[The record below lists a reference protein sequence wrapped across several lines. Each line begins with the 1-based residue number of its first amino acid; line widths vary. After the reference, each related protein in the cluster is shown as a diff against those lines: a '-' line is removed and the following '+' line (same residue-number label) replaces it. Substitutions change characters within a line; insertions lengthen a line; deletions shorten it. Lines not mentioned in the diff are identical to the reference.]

1 MKTSAARRSMQW
13 VAGMVV
19 MAAASPA
26 SAQKKTL
33 IDYFLPT
40 PIVCPLTSSTWGAA
54 GVVPR
59 DICNG
64 LEDSTNK
71 QWQYWDG
78 KIMQGADGKYHMFA
92 GEWPQNKGF
101 ADWPQSAIVEAISSG
116 SLMGSYVPS
125 TETPFTGKEQNVTG
139 MVLNNGSYALLD
151 TPGNLYTALSLDGPW
166 TSQGTAKLTAN
177 GETISSSTTENLTIW
192 PNVGGSFLM
201 IGRTFQ
207 EMVSASNIT
216 GPYAIQTTIPDL
228 QSQGYEDPVVWCSG
242 GQYHLVA
249 NMYNARK
256 AMHFTSTDGIHNW
269 QNMGL
274 AYDPTTDFVR
284 YTDGTINHWYKAE
297 RPGVV
302 LENGHVTAFSFAV
315 IDVDKT
321 LDLANDN
328 HGSKIIVVPFDGV
341 TFDHDNPG
349 PGSAACPLVADEG
362 GDAGAAVDSGAGDAG
377 RPFDAGTTADTGA
390 PGDAG
395 EPDAGEPVDA
405 GEPIDAGGSLD
416 SGLVDA
422 GGPARGQEDSG
433 APDSGAAGA
442 SNSSGCSCKLGASSG
457 SNAAA
462 GAALV
467 VGIGLAA
474 RRRRRRSANCE

>member
-1 MKTSAARRSMQW
+1 
-13 VAGMVV
+13 MVV

-26 SAQKKTL
+26 SAQKTL

-40 PIVCPLTSSTWGAA
+40 PIVCPLTSSTWGAS

-78 KIMQGADGKYHMFA
+78 KIMQGTDGKYHMFA
-92 GEWPQNKGF
+92 GEWPQDKGF
-101 ADWPQSAIVEAISSG
+101 ADWPQSTIVEAVSSG
-116 SLMGSYVPS
+116 TLMGSYVPS
-125 TETPFTGKEQNVTG
+125 TATPFTGKEQNVTG
-139 MVLNNGSYALLD
+139 MVLPNGSYALLD
-151 TPGNLYTALSLDGPW
+151 TPGKIYTALSLDGAW
-166 TSQGTAKLTAN
+166 TSQGTVQLTAN
-177 GETISSSTTENLTIW
+177 GSTISSSTTENLTIW

-207 EMVSASNIT
+207 EMLSASSIT
-216 GPYAIQTTIPDL
+216 GPYVIQTTIPEL

-274 AYDPTTDFVR
+274 AYDPTSDFVR

-302 LENGHVTAFSFAV
+302 LQNGHVTAFSFAV

-321 LDLANDN
+321 LDLANDT

-349 PGSAACPLVADEG
+349 PGSAACPLVADQPT
-362 GDAGAAVDSGAGDAG
+362 DAGAPAESGAADAG
-377 RPFDAGTTADTGA
+377 PADAGVTADTGVFV
-390 PGDAG
+390 DAG
-395 EPDAGEPVDA
+395 EPDSGEAVEAGEPVDS
-405 GEPIDAGGSLD
+405 GEPLD
-416 SGLVDA
+416 SGLIEASEPGRGQEAGAVQDA
-422 GGPARGQEDSG
+422 GGGG
-433 APDSGAAGA
+433 AT
-442 SNSSGCSCKLGASSG
+442 NSSGCSCNLGASSG
-457 SNAAA
+457 SNGAA
-462 GAALV
+462 GAALL
-467 VGIGLAA
+467 VGIGMAA
-474 RRRRRRSANCE
+474 GTRRRRSDKTR